1 MGVIVGTGT
10 AGTLTSG
17 VSDIM
22 SVVSTMMDTI
32 TGNPILLAAF
42 CIGIASAAIGLAKK
56 LVKR

>member
-1 MGVIVGTGT
+1 MGVIVATGT

-42 CIGIASAAIGLAKK
+42 SQSAIAAIEAKGGSAVK
-56 LVKR
+56 L

>member
-1 MGVIVGTGT
+1 MGVIVATAT
-10 AGTLTSG
+10 AGTLSSG

-22 SVVSTMMDTI
+22 GVVSTMMSTI

-42 CIGIASAAIGLAKK
+42 CIGIAGAAIGLAKK

>member
-1 MGVIVGTGT
+1 MGVIVATGT
-10 AGTLTSG
+10 TGTLSSG

-22 SVVSTMMDTI
+22 GVVSTMMTTI

-42 CIGIASAAIGLAKK
+42 CIGIAGAAIGLAKK

>member
-1 MGVIVGTGT
+1 MGVIVATGT

-32 TGNPILLAAF
+32 TGNPILLAT
-42 CIGIASAAIGLAKK
+42 SSM
-56 LVKR
+56 